1 MESRSFYYKDY
12 QFPICARCTGVFLGE
27 ISSVIA
33 ILLGFRVPLYVA
45 IILLAIMGL
54 DWFIQEINILQST
67 NLRRLITGLFGGIGT
82 AFIYFCLLKF
92 IYYLLF
98 T

>member
-67 NLRRLITGLFGGIGT
+67 NLRRLMTGLFGGIGT
-82 AFIYFCLLKF
+82 AFIYFYLFKF
-92 IYYLLF
+92 IYYFLF